1 LTDPLA
7 NLVQQGIAA
16 LRQGDPKGARA
27 TFERCAASGR
37 AAPQTWLL
45 LAQSC
50 RLGGDDVAAD
60 KALDTVLAT
69 DGRNLHALLIKGDIA
84 ARREDDRTASSWY
97 GAAMSAAGGR
107 NDLPADLIARL
118 DEAAAFCAGA
128 AGRFRAHM
136 EETLFAKGVDTAAH
150 WSGVLQLSQGMGQL
164 STEFQDIC
172 IKAQS
177 FVDRFSR
184 GLAETVDAGLAEV
197 RNNIDGAARRRFDAA
212 IDHALGRRRIYQN
225 KCDGMF
231 FPFLPADEFFDR
243 KHFPWLSEI
252 ETRTDAIRKEL
263 DALLA
268 RGSVFSPYVT
278 QAPGTPSNLWTT
290 LDNSSDWDSRFLTK
304 FGAQDHAARQ
314 LCPAT
319 ASAMD
324 ALPLFDIPGRGPN
337 VFFSLLRA
345 GAHIPAHTGVSNT
358 RAIVHLPLIVPDHCT
373 FRVGGETRTWQVG
386 HAFAFDDTI
395 EHEARNDSDALR
407 AVLIFDVWNPHLSAE
422 ERELLTTFFAIA
434 DAGA

>member
-1 LTDPLA
+1 MTTGVTDLLNA
-7 NLVQQGIAA
+7 AAAQQRAGNGGAA
-16 LRQGDPKGARA
+16 LR
-27 TFERCAASGR
+27 TFEA
-37 AAPQTWLL
+37 
-45 LAQSC
+45 
-50 RLGGDDVAAD
+50 
-60 KALDTVLAT
+60 VLAT
-69 DGRNLHALLIKGDIA
+69 DRHNPIALNALAVHALDTGDARHAAQLLTRAVAADAKAIPLWLNLAKAHRLLADFENERTSLNHALEIDQLDLTALIRMAELEQRLGEAKA
-84 ARREDDRTASSWY
+84 A
-97 GAAMSAAGGR
+97 
-107 NDLPADLIARL
+107 
-118 DEAAAFCAGA
+118 
-128 AGRFRAHM
+128 
-136 EETLFAKGVDTAAH
+136 AAH